1 MNQTSTYSY
10 LALTLKKQILKL
22 IEKIPKEDEL
32 TITKRGELKLKRNG
46 EEQAL
51 RLTSQQQ
58 SSGIEEYLDE
68 FREWRD
74 DKVELPTIEGSTEAQ
89 LGPNVEDK
97 LVRLAKRTV
106 ILFDIVG
113 LSYLS
118 LRRLTP
124 RTLQNLSNEKFEGLI
139 SGAREIVAERLA
151 PPTLL
156 EALLGDFTLPN
167 SPVVMSHSSTSII
180 K

>member
-1 MNQTSTYSY
+1 MP
-10 LALTLKKQILKL
+10 
-22 IEKIPKEDEL
+22 EEDEV
-32 TITKRGELKLKRNG
+32 TIRNG
-46 EEQAL
+46 GGIKNKWGRQAL
-51 RLTSQQQ
+51 RLTSPQR

-89 LGPNVEDK
+89 VGVILAKLKFPKNRTFENYYVLGKLINEYPSTVRKSINWIMSKSNVEDK
-97 LVRLAKRTV
+97 RVRLTKRTV

-124 RTLQNLSNEKFEGLI
+124 RTLQNLSNEKFEELI

-151 PPTLL
+151 PPNLL
-156 EALLGDFTLPN
+156 EE
-167 SPVVMSHSSTSII
+167 
-180 K
+180 